1 MSLCTRTIRSSQSG
15 ELSFGLS
22 LRNSLL
28 LQPSACLVSESFT
41 EQGTVQCI
49 WKRAREDLQQPS
61 QAAKLFDEQILE
73 LIENRGIRSNIEV
86 LASFLRL
93 WVHRKRGVLVV

>member
-15 ELSFGLS
+15 EPSFGLS

-28 LQPSACLVSESFT
+28 LQRSACLVSESFT

-49 WKRAREDLQQPS
+49 WKRAREDLQRPS
-61 QAAKLFDEQILE
+61 QAAKL
-73 LIENRGIRSNIEV
+73 
-86 LASFLRL
+86 LASRS
-93 WVHRKRGVLVV
+93 WSWQKIVGYEAI